1 MYTSNPLYDEFFS
14 RHMYEPFG
22 TDVHSFRRLVHEL
35 CYQVMGRSP
44 SVPDSTVG
52 PTVDSKSEKLIGN
65 EFSPLYP
72 KGNFTYFRV
81 SSQSITGRADS
92 SQSMYHRNMELRKD
106 LKSECQGGSPVIWV
120 LGFWLRNRSHVHAVH
135 FHFANSLER
144 LISWGCIQNPG
155 SGTLENAVSALEK
168 MICKGQNNTVIP
180 FSGYRC
186 QLGWGDDITWVQTYE
201 EGLFHTQKSNKPLM
215 VIHHLEDCQYCQALK
230 KVFAQNKEIQEMA
243 QNNFIMLN
251 LMHETTDKNLSP
263 DGQYV
268 PRIMF
273 VDPSLTVRADITGRY
288 SNRLYTYEP
297 QDLPLLIENMKKA
310 LKLIQ
315 SEL

>member
-1 MYTSNPLYDEFFS
+1 MML
-14 RHMYEPFG
+14 
-22 TDVHSFRRLVHEL
+22 HSASALCLLLVA
-35 CYQVMGRSP
+35 
-44 SVPDSTVG
+44 
-52 PTVDSKSEKLIGN
+52 
-65 EFSPLYP
+65 
-72 KGNFTYFRV
+72 V
-81 SSQSITGRADS
+81 SSNLSITIKKEKRPP
-92 SQSMYHRNMELRKD
+92 Q
-106 LKSECQGGSPVIWV
+106 
-120 LGFWLRNRSHVHAVH
+120 
-135 FHFANSLER
+135 
-144 LISWGCIQNPG
+144 
-155 SGTLENAVSALEK
+155 TLA
-168 MICKGQNNTVIP
+168 
-180 FSGYRC
+180 R
-186 QLGWGDDITWVQTYE
+186 GWGDDITWVQTYE
-201 EGLFHTQKSNKPLM
+201 EGLFHIQKSNKPLM

-273 VDPSLTVRADITGRY
+273 VDPSLTVRADIMGRY

-297 QDLPLLIENMKKA
+297 QDLPILIENMKKA

>member
-1 MYTSNPLYDEFFS
+1 MMS
-14 RHMYEPFG
+14 
-22 TDVHSFRRLVHEL
+22 HSALVL
-35 CYQVMGRSP
+35 CLL
-44 SVPDSTVG
+44 
-52 PTVDSKSEKLIGN
+52 LI
-65 EFSPLYP
+65 
-72 KGNFTYFRV
+72 TV
-81 SSQSITGRADS
+81 SSNLAIAIKKEKRPPQ
-92 SQSMYHRNMELRKD
+92 
-106 LKSECQGGSPVIWV
+106 
-120 LGFWLRNRSHVHAVH
+120 
-135 FHFANSLER
+135 
-144 LISWGCIQNPG
+144 
-155 SGTLENAVSALEK
+155 TLS
-168 MICKGQNNTVIP
+168 
-180 FSGYRC
+180 R
-186 QLGWGDDITWVQTYE
+186 GWGDDITWVQTYE